1 MGSCKK
7 TGCLCLYIN
16 ILCLL
21 DVKGNIVA
29 KDEEKTEVINVFFAS
44 IFYSKSSYC
53 WGSQPPELV
62 DKNGKQN

>member
-29 KDEEKTEVINVFFAS
+29 KGEEKTEVINVFFAS
-44 IFYSKSSYC
+44 PSFIARPVIVGAASLLN
-53 WGSQPPELV
+53 W
-62 DKNGKQN
+62 